1 MEIKPE
7 DSLIE
12 YPCNFP
18 IKVMGKAHPE
28 FAQTLTEVVLEYAPD
43 FDASTVEMRP
53 SGKGNYVGLTFHI
66 WATSREQ
73 LDAIYKAVHGHPM
86 VSIVL

>member
-28 FAQTLTEVVLEYAPD
+28 FAQTLTAVVQEHAPD
-43 FDASTVEMRP
+43 FDAEKVEMRP

>member
-7 DSLIE
+7 DSLIK

-18 IKVMGKAHPE
+18 IKVMGKTHPE
-28 FAQTLTEVVLEYAPD
+28 FAQTLTELVLEYVPD
-43 FDASTVEMRP
+43 FDATTVEMRP

-73 LDAIYKAVHGHPM
+73 LDTLYKVIHAHPM

>member
-28 FAQTLTEVVLEYAPD
+28 FAQTLTAVVQEHAPD
-43 FDASTVEMRP
+43 FDTATVEMRP